1 MVEKPYTGR
10 SKVEENTEEYR
21 KKPSKHNNKQEEA
34 MRRAE
39 EAGLINRDTEQND
52 FCSKLSE
59 ASESETGAEKEYA
72 ELEAAAREQ
81 GLDNEA
87 DAIQMISEQENTH
100 RKFFNKLKKRQ
111 C

>member
-1 MVEKPYTGR
+1 MADRQEK
-10 SKVEENTEEYR
+10 
-21 KKPSKHNNKQEEA
+21 A
-34 MRRAE
+34 MQRAE
-39 EAGLINRDTEQND
+39 EVGLINRKTEQNK
-52 FCSKLSE
+52 FCSKLSK
-59 ASESETGAEKEYA
+59 ASESETGAEKEYG

-111 C
+111 CK